1 MLKSSLQTRGYIS
14 MVMNKSGGRGR
25 RAGPSDTKDAIR
37 AAARER
43 FLQDGYAAVTLRSIA
58 AAAGVDVA
66 LVSYWFGSKRGLFAA
81 AMELTVNPADA
92 LDEALAGNDAGIA
105 QRVLTTLLAVWDDPA
120 SGAPLRAAA
129 SAASSDPIVGRLVA
143 EVVERE
149 LIDRVAA
156 RLTGPTARDRAAAF
170 CTGTAGLVFLRYIL
184 RAEPLAS
191 MPADRLVTLL
201 APALQTA
208 LATPE

>member
-1 MLKSSLQTRGYIS
+1 
-14 MVMNKSGGRGR
+14 MNKSVGRGR
-25 RAGPSDTKDAIR
+25 RAGPSETKDAIR

-43 FLQDGYAAVTLRSIA
+43 FFQDGYASVTLRSIA

-81 AMELTVNPADA
+81 AMDLTVSPADA
-92 LDEALAGNDAGIA
+92 LDAALEGDDAGIA
-105 QRVLTTLLAVWDDPA
+105 ERAIGTLLSVWDDAA

-129 SAASSDPIVGRLVA
+129 TAASSDPVVGRVVA

-149 LIDRVAA
+149 LINRVAA
-156 RLTGPTARDRAAAF
+156 RLTGPDARERAAAF
-170 CTGTAGLVFLRYIL
+170 CTGIAGIIFLRYIL
-184 RAEPLAS
+184 RVEPLAS
-191 MPADRLVTLL
+191 MPADKLVRLL

-208 LATPE
+208 LALAE